1 MSAIVPP
8 APCRAEIDLDAVEH
22 NARVLV
28 RHASGAR
35 VMAVVKADA
44 YGHGAVPVALAALR
58 GGATALGVT
67 TIAEALEL
75 RSAGIDAE
83 ILAWLYQASDD
94 VRAAVEAGIDLAI
107 PSPAHLDTV
116 LEAARR
122 TGRRARVTPK
132 LDTGL
137 NRSGILLEDWPNILE
152 RLVAATAGGLV
163 EVTGLMAHFA
173 HADDPGNPVIDQQV
187 ARLHECVA
195 QARARGLECPVNHH
209 ANSAATL
216 TRPGDAFEMVRP
228 GIALYGLDPV
238 GNLGADLVPAMTF
251 SADVLMVKRL
261 AKGEGVSYG
270 HTWHAPHDTTVALI
284 AAGYA
289 DGVWRL
295 LSGRLDVEIGG
306 RRYPNVGRVCMD
318 QFVVDLGSDAG
329 TTVRAGDTAVLFGT
343 GAHGGP
349 TAAEWADE
357 LGTIHYEV
365 VTAVRGRASRNHVLR
380 GRRAADHSGNGIG
393 EQRGSAR

>member
-1 MSAIVPP
+1 MAPNVPL
-8 APCRAEIDLDAVEH
+8 APCRAEIDLGAVEH
-22 NARVLV
+22 NTRVLV
-28 RHASGAR
+28 RAAHGAR

-44 YGHGAVPVALAALR
+44 YGHGAVPVSLAALR

-75 RSAGIDAE
+75 REAGIDTE
-83 ILAWLYQASDD
+83 ILAWLYLTSDD
-94 VRAAVEAGIDLAI
+94 VRAAVEAGVDLAI
-107 PSPAHLDTV
+107 PSAGHLDTV

-132 LDTGL
+132 IDTGL
-137 NRSGILLEDWPNILE
+137 ARSGIPLEEWPAVLE

-173 HADDPGNPVIDQQV
+173 HADDPGNPVIDEQV
-187 ARLHECVA
+187 ARLHGCVSR
-195 QARARGLECPVNHH
+195 ARARGLECPVNHH
-209 ANSAATL
+209 ANSAAAL
-216 TRPGDAFEMVRP
+216 TRPEDGFEMVRP

-238 GNLGADLVPAMTF
+238 GDLGFDLIPAMTF
-251 SADVLMVKRL
+251 SADVLMVKKLL
-261 AKGEGVSYG
+261 AGQGVSYG
-270 HTWHAPHDTTVALI
+270 HTWHAPRDTTVALI
-284 AAGYA
+284 SAGYA

-295 LSGRLDVEIGG
+295 LSGRLDVVIRG

-318 QFVVDLGSDAG
+318 QFVVDLGPDPDP
-329 TTVRAGDTAVLFGT
+329 TIRAGDTAVLFGT
-343 GAHGGP
+343 GVDGGP

-365 VTAVRGRASRNHVLR
+365 VTAVRGRAKRHHVLR
-380 GRRAADHSGNGIG
+380 GHQATAGD
-393 EQRGSAR
+393 RGSVR

>member
-28 RHASGAR
+28 RHASGVR

-261 AKGEGVSYG
+261 AQGEGVSYG

>member
-261 AKGEGVSYG
+261 AQGEGVSYG

-380 GRRAADHSGNGIG
+380 GRRAADHSGTGIG